1 MSCFRGLYDF
11 YDFCDFYDLNDL
23 LLISYQLRITNNI

>member
-23 LLISYQLRITNNI
+23 LLISYQLRITNNV

>member
-1 MSCFRGLYDF
+1 LYDF

-23 LLISYQLRITNNI
+23 LLISYQLRITNNV